1 MELRVLGDTGVKVS
15 SLCLGAMAFGSLGN
29 RDQDDCIR
37 IIHAAL
43 DGGINAIDTAD
54 VYSRGESEQIV
65 GRALRGR
72 RDSVVLGTKCFW
84 PMGPDP
90 NQRGLSRR
98 WIVLAVEAS
107 LRRLGTDR
115 IDILY
120 LHKPDPDTAIGES
133 LSAAS
138 DLVHQGKVRLI
149 GTSSVPAEQVVGA
162 EWAAAGPGLE
172 RPRVEQPA
180 YSIFARAIET
190 DVLPACL
197 AAGIGV
203 MVFSP
208 LNGGWLTGKY
218 HRDRPP
224 NPESRSARWP
234 NDHSMRLELPT
245 ARRKFDLIEDL
256 SALARESA
264 LTVTQLAMAFAVEH
278 PAVTSAIIGPRTMS
292 QLDELLGSADVRLD
306 TNTLDRIDHIVRPG
320 VDVDPAD
327 RWYRPTGLEPA
338 ARRRGR
344 AIGGQEAQRS

>member
-15 SLCLGAMAFGSLGN
+15 ALCLGAMAFGSLGN
-29 RDQDDCIR
+29 RDQDDCVR
-37 IIHAAL
+37 IIHAAV
-43 DGGINAIDTAD
+43 DAGINAIDTAD

-84 PMGPDP
+84 PMGVDP

-98 WIVLAVEAS
+98 WVLLAVEDS
-107 LRRLGTDR
+107 LRRLGTDW

-120 LHKPDPDTAIGES
+120 LHKPDPDTAIGET
-133 LSAAS
+133 LAAAS

-149 GTSSVPAEQVVGA
+149 GTSSVPAEQVAEAQWAGA
-162 EWAAAGPGLE
+162 RRGVE

-180 YSIFARAIET
+180 YSIFARAIEA

-197 AAGIGV
+197 GAGIGV

-218 HRDRPP
+218 RSGLPP
-224 NPESRSARWP
+224 SPDSRSARWP
-234 NDHSMRLELPT
+234 NDHSMRLELPV
-245 ARRKFDLIEDL
+245 ARGKFDLVEDL
-256 SALARESA
+256 SALAQQSG

-278 PAVTSAIIGPRTMS
+278 PAVTSAIIGPRTMT
-292 QLDELLGSADVRLD
+292 QLDELLGCADVRLHAE
-306 TNTLDRIDHIVRPG
+306 TLDRLDQIVAPG

-327 RWYRPTGLEPA
+327 RWYRPAGLEPA

-344 AIGGQEAQRS
+344 ANRGQLAP